1 MKHQEEETNNSLY
14 YILAVIFGA
23 LTGLVVSGSIAYTLL
38 GALLG
43 MLFAVFYV
51 NVLVEK
57 REV

>member
-1 MKHQEEETNNSLY
+1 MKHQEETNNSLY
-14 YILAVIFGA
+14 YYLAVFFGA
-23 LTGLVVSGSIAYTLL
+23 LTALVISGSIAYAAL

-43 MLFAVFYV
+43 LLFATFYV